1 MDKNE
6 KVTSNKNRR
15 DFIQK
20 GIQIA
25 VATSV
30 TGIALLG
37 CKEKE
42 VGEEKEVSPP
52 EDLMQEHGLLNRILL
67 IYDHSKN
74 QLINKQSVDIAAILN
89 SAGIVRTFVEE
100 YHEKQE
106 ENYLFPRFKKA
117 NQLTDLVDILLQQH
131 RAGRNITDQIIRIT
145 KQATH
150 TDSENQKL
158 IELLTAF
165 NTMYRP
171 HEAREDTVLFP
182 AFRKIV
188 SQHEY
193 DSLGEE
199 FEENEHKLFGEDG
212 FEMMVNK
219 VADIEKQLGIYELA
233 QFTPHV

>member
-1 MDKNE
+1 MNKNE
-6 KVTSNKNRR
+6 NATPDKNRR

-20 GIQIA
+20 GIQMAII
-25 VATSV
+25 TGV
-30 TGIALLG
+30 TGITFFG
-37 CKEKE
+37 CKEKKE
-42 VGEEKEVSPP
+42 GEEKDVSPP

-67 IYDHSKN
+67 IYDHCKN
-74 QLINKQSVDIAAILN
+74 QLVNKQSMNVDLLSN
-89 SAGIVRTFVEE
+89 SAGIIRTFVED

-117 NQLTDLVDILLQQH
+117 NQLTDLVGTLLQQH
-131 RAGRNITDQIIRIT
+131 KAGRIITDQITQIT
-145 KQATH
+145 KQARLS
-150 TDSENQKL
+150 DNENQKL
-158 IELLTAF
+158 IDLLTAF
-165 NTMYRP
+165 NSMYRP

-199 FEENEHKLFGEDG
+199 FENNEHKLFGEDG
-212 FEMMVNK
+212 FETMVNK

-233 QFTPHV
+233 QFTPQL